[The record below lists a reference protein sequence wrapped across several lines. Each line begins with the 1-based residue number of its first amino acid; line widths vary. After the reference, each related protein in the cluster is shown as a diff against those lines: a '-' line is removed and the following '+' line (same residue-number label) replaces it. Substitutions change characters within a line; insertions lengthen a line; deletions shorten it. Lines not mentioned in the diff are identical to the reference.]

1 MLESRLQAVFSHEDR
16 LVGRD
21 SSPGRTRNTR
31 MGSADLGL
39 AYILI
44 AAGFLLMVAE
54 LFIPSGGIL
63 SVLSATGIIVGVAL
77 AFMKD
82 TKIGMWTLAGVGV
95 AVPIFVGVLLHYW
108 PKTPIGKRFF
118 LTAPSEN
125 DTVAS
130 MPEYREME
138 QLRGQ
143 IGEALSSLRPA
154 GVVDFGG
161 RRVDCMAEGN
171 MVERGQT
178 VRCIDVKNGRVIVR
192 PIEKPNITGLESA
205 DFS

>member
-1 MLESRLQAVFSHEDR
+1 
-16 LVGRD
+16 
-21 SSPGRTRNTR
+21 
-31 MGSADLGL
+31 MGSADLSL
-39 AYILI
+39 AYVLI

-63 SVLSATGIIVGVAL
+63 SVLSASGIIVGVTL

-82 TKIGMWTLAGVGV
+82 TKIGLWTLAGVGV
-95 AVPIFVGVLLHYW
+95 AVPIFVAVLLHYW

-130 MPEYREME
+130 LPEYQEME
-138 QLRGQ
+138 QFRGQ
-143 IGEALSSLRPA
+143 IGQALSALRPA

-161 RRVDCMAEGN
+161 RRVDCMTEGI
-171 MVERGQT
+171 MVEKGHT
-178 VRCIDVKNGRVIVR
+178 VRCIEVKNGRVIVR
-192 PIEKPNITGLESA
+192 PVEKPNITGLENA